1 MHVIGEPVPGTIHIV
16 QSQTV
21 VLEALATNLPEW
33 IEADVTGR
41 EAGTVITAGDL
52 VLPEGSALITEA
64 DADVVLISVPQ
75 DNSADD
81 EAAAEVSAQQ
91 AAASASAA
99 ESE

>member
-1 MHVIGEPVPGTIHIV
+1 MPNDYRWAR
-16 QSQTV
+16 
-21 VLEALATNLPEW
+21 L
-33 IEADVTGR
+33 
-41 EAGTVITAGDL
+41 
-52 VLPEGSALITEA
+52 TEA